1 MNGSEDIQEP
11 VERSKAL
18 RELASFFFRLG
29 LTAFGGPAAHIAM
42 MEQEAVRRRGWLSHE
57 AFLDLLG
64 ATNLIP
70 GPSSTQ
76 MAMNIGY
83 QRAGWPGLVL
93 GGFCF
98 IFPAATLTLA
108 IAWAYVRYGRL
119 PQAQGLLYGI
129 KPVVLALVFQAL
141 WSLGKTAFRTRILLM
156 LGVLALGLCFLG
168 LHPVVILLGTGVVAM
183 GLAWVKDRPSPMQPL
198 ARSSWLPLA
207 IGAASPPSVGLLG
220 LFLFFLKLG
229 AVLFGS
235 GYVLL
240 AFLKAD
246 LVDRWHWL
254 TQAQLL
260 DAVAVGQ
267 ITPGPVFTTATFIGY
282 VLRGFPG
289 ALVATL
295 GIFLPSFFF
304 VGILGL
310 ILPRLRKSPNMGA
323 FIDGVNVGALA
334 LMASVTWALSRA
346 ALVDP
351 WTAILGVASA
361 AVLIRYKPNPTW
373 LVVGGGLAGMALSAL
388 R

>member
-1 MNGSEDIQEP
+1 
-11 VERSKAL
+11 
-18 RELASFFFRLG
+18 
-29 LTAFGGPAAHIAM
+29 
-42 MEQEAVRRRGWLSHE
+42 MEQEAVQRRGWLTHE

-76 MAMNIGY
+76 MAMSIGY
-83 QRAGWPGLVL
+83 QRAGWLGLVL
-93 GGFCF
+93 GGVCF
-98 IFPAATLTLA
+98 VFPAALLTLG

-129 KPVVLALVFQAL
+129 KPVVLAIVFQAL
-141 WSLGKTAFRTRILLM
+141 WNLGKTAFRTRILVV
-156 LGVLALGLCFLG
+156 LGMLALVVSFIGI
-168 LHPVVILLGTGVVAM
+168 HPVIVLLGAGIAS
-183 GLAWVKDRPSPMQPL
+183 AAIIWIKENPSSRAPA
-198 ARSSWLPLA
+198 ARGSWLPLSLG
-207 IGAASPPSVGLLG
+207 ITGLPTVGLLG

-267 ITPGPVFTTATFIGY
+267 VTPGPVFTTATFIGY
-282 VLRGFPG
+282 ILRGFPG
-289 ALVATL
+289 AVVATV
-295 GIFLPSFFF
+295 GIFLPSFIF

-310 ILPRLRKSPNMGA
+310 ILPRLRKSPQMGA
-323 FIDGVNVGALA
+323 FLDGINVGALA

-346 ALVDP
+346 AVVDP
-351 WTAILGVASA
+351 WTALLGLASA
-361 AVLIRYKPNPTW
+361 ILLIRFKLNPTW
-373 LVVGGGLAGMALSAL
+373 LVIGGGIAGLLL
-388 R
+388 RGGLG

>member
-1 MNGSEDIQEP
+1 MDRTPSTRP
-11 VERSKAL
+11 L
-18 RELASFFFRLG
+18 RDLSFFFFRLG
-29 LTAFGGPAAHIAM
+29 LTAFGGPAAHIAL
-42 MEQEAVRRRGWLSHE
+42 MEQEAVQRRGWLSHE

-64 ATNLIP
+64 AVNLIP

-83 QRAGWPGLVL
+83 QRAGWTGLIL
-93 GGFCF
+93 GGTCF
-98 IFPAATLTLA
+98 IFPAALLTLG

-129 KPVVLALVFQAL
+129 KPVVLAIVFQAL
-141 WSLGKTAFRTRILLM
+141 WNLGRTAFRTRIL
-156 LGVLALGLCFLG
+156 
-168 LHPVVILLGTGVVAM
+168 ILLGVVALM
-183 GLAWVKDRPSPMQPL
+183 GCILDVHPLFVLLGAGCASVAILWIRESPEKRAPL
-198 ARSSWLPLA
+198 ARGGWLPLS
-207 IGAASPPSVGLLG
+207 IGAVSFPVVGLAG

-267 ITPGPVFTTATFIGY
+267 VTPGPVFTTATFIGY

-289 ALVATL
+289 ALVATV
-295 GIFLPSFFF
+295 GIFLPSFAF

-310 ILPRLRKSPNMGA
+310 ILPRLRRSPGMGL
-323 FIDGVNVGALA
+323 FLDGINVGALA

-346 ALVDP
+346 ALVDA
-351 WTAILGVASA
+351 WTGLLGLASA
-361 AVLIRYKPNPTW
+361 GLLLRFKVNPTW
-373 LVVGGGLAGMALSAL
+373 LILGGGLAGILLRGAL